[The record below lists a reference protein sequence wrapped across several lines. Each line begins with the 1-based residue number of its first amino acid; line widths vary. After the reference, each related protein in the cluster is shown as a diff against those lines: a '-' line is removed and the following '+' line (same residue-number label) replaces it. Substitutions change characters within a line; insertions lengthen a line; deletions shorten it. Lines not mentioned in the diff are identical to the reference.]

1 MKDFIELTRESAE
14 PLVTPSA
21 PRMVLR
27 QAETS
32 RSSPRFSQ
40 GDRCSLQ
47 GLDIFLPFPIVFG
60 GVILVLI

>member
-1 MKDFIELTRESAE
+1 MNDFIELTRGSAE

-21 PRMVLR
+21 PKMVLG

-40 GDRCSLQ
+40 GDKCSPQ
-47 GLDIFLPFPIVFG
+47 DLDIFLPFPIGFG